1 MNTATR
7 WKVRRAGHVGGPIRG
22 LFQRGPGHRGPIHCC
37 RRSQMEPEEPLV
49 LLLPHGY
56 EGAGSEHSSARM
68 ERYLQLCA
76 DDNMQV
82 INPTTPAQYFHA
94 LRRQVHRNVHKPLI
108 IFTPKS
114 CSPVR
119 RPSPRTGNSCLHPF
133 PRSAAG
139 RYSRAGPGHAL
150 PSSVP
155 GKSIMTWL
163 PTAGN
168 GIFQTR

>member
-1 MNTATR
+1 MWEAQFGDFSNGAQVIVDQFIAAAEAKWNQKNR
-7 WKVRRAGHVGGPIRG
+7 
-22 LFQRGPGHRGPIHCC
+22 
-37 RRSQMEPEEPLV
+37 MV

-108 IFTPKS
+108 ISRPKA

-119 RPSPRTGNSCLHPF
+119 RPSPRTGNSWPPPVSAKCCRIRIL
-133 PRSAAG
+133 PRRA
-139 RYSRAGPGHAL
+139 RSRA
-150 PSSVP
+150 PSSAP

>member
-1 MNTATR
+1 MWEAQFGDFSNGAQVIVDQFIAAAEAKWNQKNR
-7 WKVRRAGHVGGPIRG
+7 
-22 LFQRGPGHRGPIHCC
+22 
-37 RRSQMEPEEPLV
+37 MV

-114 CSPVR
+114 LLSRPEAVSPHREFLASTRFREVL
-119 RPSPRTGNSCLHPF
+119 PDPDTPAPGQVTRTVFCT
-133 PRSAAG
+133 
-139 RYSRAGPGHAL
+139 
-150 PSSVP
+150 

-163 PTAGN
+163 PTARN